1 MKKNYNQDY
10 IKGIKFLL
18 EASKGEEI
26 NIRKFQW
33 IPSVSKKLSEHN
45 LCYWFW
51 YNVVEQGN
59 LYRIPL
65 CDTWYD
71 VLHGEYCLFYW
82 HETSQGLE
90 FWYRNLYNMLGL
102 SIDGVDNDIVL
113 QNMKFK

>member
-1 MKKNYNQDY
+1 MEKNYNDDY

-18 EASKGEEI
+18 EASKRGVI

-33 IPSVSKKLSEHN
+33 IPSVSKKLSEYN

-59 LYRIPL
+59 LHRIPL

-71 VLHGEYCLFYW
+71 VLHGDDCLFYW
-82 HETSQGLE
+82 AKTSQGLE
-90 FWYRNLYNMLGL
+90 FWHRNLYNMLGV
-102 SIDGVDNDIVL
+102 SADDMDSDIKL
-113 QNMKFK
+113 QDMKLR

>member
-45 LCYWFW
+45 LCYRFW

-59 LYRIPL
+59 LYRISL

-71 VLHGEYCLFYW
+71 VLHGDDCLFYW
-82 HETSQGLE
+82 AKTSQGLD
-90 FWYRNLYNMLGL
+90 FWLSNLYNMLGV
-102 SIDGVDNDIVL
+102 SNNDENCEEEL
-113 QNMKFK
+113 QGMKL